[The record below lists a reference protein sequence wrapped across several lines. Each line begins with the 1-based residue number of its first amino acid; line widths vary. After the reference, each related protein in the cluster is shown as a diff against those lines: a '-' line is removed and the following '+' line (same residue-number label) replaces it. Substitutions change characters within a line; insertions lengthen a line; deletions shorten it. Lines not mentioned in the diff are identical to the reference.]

1 MRNILLL
8 FLLLILMFSVISL
21 FWKSILDA
29 KNNKNDEKQPTR
41 VEKLVKG
48 ENNNDVEYENRNILE
63 KYIEPEIPPEDRR
76 FSQKRMEPPEERFEL
91 QENSRTIN
99 KPEKNQQLENIMQN
113 YENIDLKQISPENI
127 QVINEE
133 LIKKYGNNPNA
144 EVSEEDLQK
153 IIEQIIQ
160 PQNR

>member
-8 FLLLILMFSVISL
+8 FLLLILMFSVFSL

-29 KNNKNDEKQPTR
+29 KNNKNEEKQPTR

-48 ENNNDVEYENRNILE
+48 ENNNDVEHENRNILE
-63 KYIEPEIPPEDRR
+63 EYIEPEIPPEDRR
-76 FSQKRMEPPEERFEL
+76 FSQRRMEPSEERFEL

-99 KPEKNQQLENIMQN
+99 KPEKNQQLESIMQN
-113 YENIDLKQISPENI
+113 SENIDFKQISPENI
-127 QVINEE
+127 QAINEE

>member
-1 MRNILLL
+1 
-8 FLLLILMFSVISL
+8 
-21 FWKSILDA
+21 
-29 KNNKNDEKQPTR
+29 
-41 VEKLVKG
+41 
-48 ENNNDVEYENRNILE
+48 
-63 KYIEPEIPPEDRR
+63 
-76 FSQKRMEPPEERFEL
+76 
-91 QENSRTIN
+91 
-99 KPEKNQQLENIMQN
+99 MQN

>member
-1 MRNILLL
+1 MGYQNCSIKDV
-8 FLLLILMFSVISL
+8 SVFSL
-21 FWKSILDA
+21 FWKSILDS

-48 ENNNDVEYENRNILE
+48 ENNNDVENENRNILE
-63 KYIEPEIPPEDRR
+63 KYIEPEISPEDRR
-76 FSQKRMEPPEERFEL
+76 FSQRRMEPPEKRFEL